1 MRRPYAATVIVR
13 GFVSSYC
20 GCRGRTCDED
30 AEGEGGDDNAAGS
43 VVERALKRII
53 QN

>member
-1 MRRPYAATVIVR
+1 MRDGGACV
-13 GFVSSYC
+13 
-20 GCRGRTCDED
+20 GRMVAGTFLRSDED
-30 AEGEGGDDNAAGS
+30 AEGEGGDDDAAGS